1 MDLITLAPWA
11 PWVLFGG
18 ALAVIFLRLRRT
30 RRSGAR
36 RDRPAGA
43 RKDSQAET
51 TRDQQAGGPPGGPD
65 RRSGAR

>member
-11 PWVLFGG
+11 PWVLFGA
-18 ALAVIFLRLRRT
+18 ALAVIILRLRRP
-30 RRSGAR
+30 RRAGAR

-43 RKDSQAET
+43 HKDSQAET
-51 TRDQQAGGPPGGPD
+51 TRDQQAGVPPRERN